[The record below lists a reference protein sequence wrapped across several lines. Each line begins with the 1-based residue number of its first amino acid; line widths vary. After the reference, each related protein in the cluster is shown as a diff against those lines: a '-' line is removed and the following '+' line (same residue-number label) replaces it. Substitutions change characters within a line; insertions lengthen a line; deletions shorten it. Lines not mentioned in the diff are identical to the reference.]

1 MQMSH
6 FIGYMN
12 TFSGLKTMRE
22 RNPTIAED
30 PLQTISRKWVSA
42 SFIQLSFVVNL
53 FSFLWRLMAAYGTN
67 DPSQCTMKVTYPM
80 FLLLGQKQ

>member
-1 MQMSH
+1 MLAISTFNSRSLGQKGTTYMSPKLKSKHTNRKDYNVEKIMQMSH

-30 PLQTISRKWVSA
+30 PLQTISRK
-42 SFIQLSFVVNL
+42 
-53 FSFLWRLMAAYGTN
+53 
-67 DPSQCTMKVTYPM
+67 
-80 FLLLGQKQ
+80 